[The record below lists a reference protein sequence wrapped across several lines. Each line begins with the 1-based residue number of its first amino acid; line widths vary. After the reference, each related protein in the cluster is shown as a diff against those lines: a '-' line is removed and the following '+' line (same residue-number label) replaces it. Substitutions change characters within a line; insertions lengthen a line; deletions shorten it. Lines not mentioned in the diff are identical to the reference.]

1 MWMYLQATTMQVWS
15 IRGQTPSV
23 SVDAG
28 RSRIGFYGTLD
39 VQTGQQIVT
48 RACVLNSVTTALHLE
63 QILQAI
69 PNRPI
74 LLLWDRATWHHG
86 APVRAV
92 LDANPRLQVMPF
104 PTAAPDLN
112 PQEQV
117 WKQTRRAV
125 GHNHLTPRLH
135 QLADQTEAF
144 LRTHTFQSSFLQRYG
159 FHLVCPFLN

>member
-15 IRGQTPSV
+15 IRGQTPKV
-23 SVDAG
+23 AVDAG
-28 RSRIGFYGTLD
+28 RSRVGFYGTLD
-39 VQTGQQIVT
+39 VRTGHQIVT
-48 RACVLNSVTTALHLE
+48 RTSTFNSLTTAHHLE
-63 QILQAI
+63 QILCAY
-69 PNRPI
+69 PDRPI

-104 PTAAPDLN
+104 PTAAPELN
-112 PQEQV
+112 PQEHV

-125 GHNHLTPRLH
+125 GHNHLIPRLP
-135 QLADQTEAF
+135 QLADQTETY